1 MSNNY
6 ISIREAARI
15 CGMTIL
21 SMNYY
26 LQQAKNAGLI
36 KLGPK
41 GYPMLKDVL
50 TLAQK

>member
-1 MSNNY
+1 MSNDY

-15 CGMTIL
+15 CSMSIL

-26 LQQAKNAGLI
+26 LRQAKNAGLI

-41 GYPMLKDVL
+41 GYPTLKDVL
-50 TLAQK
+50 MLAQK